1 MQQRRK
7 IVAVTTLIALTGGVI
22 AWRSATTG
30 RNAGTIL
37 VSGTVESIEADLGF
51 QQAGRLAAITVR
63 EGDVVTP
70 GTVLASLDQSE
81 LTAQRAAAAA
91 EVGGAKALLAEY
103 VAGSRQ
109 EEIARAKAQLA
120 VATDR
125 RDAAKRDRDRLRDLA
140 ERAVISRQEFD
151 HQQTALDV
159 SEGEVA
165 KAQEE
170 LRLLQAGTRPERI
183 EQQRAALGQAS
194 ASLGRIEALLSQSVV
209 TAPFAG
215 TVTVRHREP
224 GEAVAPGDAV
234 LTVQDLSDRW
244 VRVYVPGDEVGR
256 LHLGQCASIGA
267 DAYADRHYAGAV
279 RYIASVAEFT
289 PRNVQATKDR
299 VRLVYEVRVRI
310 TGDSAVDLKP
320 GLPADVTFSTDSGAC
335 GAGAR

>member
-7 IVAVTTLIALTGGVI
+7 IVAVTTLITLTGGII
-22 AWRSATTG
+22 AWRSASSGKTP
-30 RNAGTIL
+30 GTIT

-51 QQAGRLAAITVR
+51 QQAGRLASVTVR

-70 GTVLASLDQSE
+70 GAVLASLDQAE
-81 LTAQRAAAAA
+81 LSAQREAASAD
-91 EVGGAKALLAEY
+91 VGGAKALLAEY

-120 VATDR
+120 VVTDR
-125 RDAAKRDRDRLRDLA
+125 RDAAKRDRDRLSDLVQ
-140 ERAVISRQEFD
+140 RAVISRQEFD

-159 SEGEVA
+159 AEGEVA
-165 KAQEE
+165 KAEEE
-170 LRLLQAGTRPERI
+170 LRLLLAGTRPERI
-183 EQQRAALGQAS
+183 EQQRAALSQAS
-194 ASLGRIEALLSQSVV
+194 ASLGRIDALLAQSVV

-256 LHLGQCASIGA
+256 LHLGQCARIGA
-267 DAYADRHYAGAV
+267 DAYAERHYAGRV

-310 TGDSAVDLKP
+310 TGDSAIDLKP
-320 GLPADVTFSTDSGAC
+320 GLPADVTFATDGAAC
-335 GAGAR
+335 GGETK